1 MKKAFKKLQQHLNSL
16 PIQKKMLMLL
26 LIASIIPLLIVT
38 IYGSIDSRNRL
49 REQAEE
55 DLQNMTQRLSA
66 GVDSIITPIEQISSL
81 IYTDSKLQAQINHNY
96 VSDMEYINAYNE
108 FSGKLSGFLVAN
120 GNIDRLTIYT
130 DNATLGSDG
139 FFIRPKG
146 SDFPFPAEKSASHVS
161 VIRCIPSRGKDGER
175 LVVFARP
182 LNYGYQVSYDNF
194 LMISVRESVFSAF
207 LPDAPG
213 VWAVVTDSAGTI
225 MSATQKAQITQNV
238 GSICAALDNYAGG
251 APFLATI
258 DGEEHIVTCDT
269 LANGWRSISAI
280 SCKNVYAD
288 SLITTRRT
296 LLIFGACILIS
307 CLLILLISRYFTQR
321 FQSLMRQ
328 VEKIENNDFSV
339 TTLETSTDEIGKLA
353 ASMNKMA
360 AALDNAINDVYLK
373 EIQQKNTQ
381 LQLLQSQINPHL
393 LYNSL
398 SSISSMAL
406 RKGNTELG
414 EFTNHLSQFYR
425 LSLSK
430 GQQYISIQK
439 EIELT
444 QHYIAIQMTRF
455 PGMFEFIWE
464 IDETLL
470 ECVTPKLILQP
481 FVENVVNH
489 AVKSSTEPVFVVLQV
504 SQEGDDLIFTI
515 SDNGAGIPPEIFDDI
530 LDPKKSPGYG
540 LVNVNERIRLCF
552 GAEYGVTLESQ
563 ENIGTTARIILPK
576 TTRPGGTLCPLL

>member
-55 DLQNMTQRLSA
+55 NLQNMTQRLSA

-161 VIRCIPSRGKDGER
+161 VIRCIPSHGKDGER

-288 SLITTRRT
+288 SLITTSRT

-307 CLLILLISRYFTQR
+307 CLQILLISRYFTQR

-373 EIQQKNTQ
+373 EIQQKDTQ

-504 SQEGDDLIFTI
+504 AQEGDDLICTI

-530 LDPKKSPGYG
+530 LDPEKSPGYG

>member
-130 DNATLGSDG
+130 DNATLASDG
-139 FFIRPKG
+139 FFIRPKS

-161 VIRCIPSRGKDGER
+161 VIRCIPSLSKDGER
-175 LVVFARP
+175 LVVFGRP

-238 GSICAALDNYAGG
+238 GSICAALEDYAGG
-251 APFLATI
+251 VPFLATI

-288 SLITTRRT
+288 SLITTSRT

-360 AALDNAINDVYLK
+360 AALDSAINDVYLK

-406 RKGNTELG
+406 RKGNTELS

-504 SQEGDDLIFTI
+504 AQEGDDLVCTI

-530 LDPKKSPGYG
+530 LDPEKSPGYG

-563 ENIGTTARIILPK
+563 ENIGTTARIVLPK

>member
-161 VIRCIPSRGKDGER
+161 VIRCIPSHGKDGER

-288 SLITTRRT
+288 SLITTSRT

-406 RKGNTELG
+406 RKGNTELS

-504 SQEGDDLIFTI
+504 AQENENLVCTI

-530 LDPKKSPGYG
+530 LDPEKSPGYG

>member
-288 SLITTRRT
+288 SLITTSRT

-504 SQEGDDLIFTI
+504 AQEGDDLICTI

>member
-130 DNATLGSDG
+130 DNTTLASDG
-139 FFIRPKG
+139 FFIRPKS
-146 SDFPFPAEKSASHVS
+146 SDFPFPAENSASHVS
-161 VIRCIPSRGKDGER
+161 VIRCIPSRSKDGER
-175 LVVFARP
+175 LVVFGRP

-238 GSICAALDNYAGG
+238 GSICAALENYAGG

-288 SLITTRRT
+288 SLITTSRT

-430 GQQYISIQK
+430 GQQYISISP
-439 EIELT
+439 
-444 QHYIAIQMTRF
+444 F
-455 PGMFEFIWE
+455 P
-464 IDETLL
+464 
-470 ECVTPKLILQP
+470 
-481 FVENVVNH
+481 
-489 AVKSSTEPVFVVLQV
+489 
-504 SQEGDDLIFTI
+504 
-515 SDNGAGIPPEIFDDI
+515 
-530 LDPKKSPGYG
+530 
-540 LVNVNERIRLCF
+540 
-552 GAEYGVTLESQ
+552 
-563 ENIGTTARIILPK
+563 
-576 TTRPGGTLCPLL
+576 

>member
-161 VIRCIPSRGKDGER
+161 VIRCIPSHGKDGER

-288 SLITTRRT
+288 SLITTSRT

-504 SQEGDDLIFTI
+504 AQEGDDLICTI

-530 LDPKKSPGYG
+530 LDPEKSPGYG

-563 ENIGTTARIILPK
+563 ENIGTTARITLPK